1 MFSITSAGRYVGS
14 VTVFRPV
21 SRSKACVRVRLLLDD
36 NNTPGLD
43 DILPCLTVIPAL
55 KSGFLI
61 LSRFAATSAWLYHRL
76 FPSQSP
82 YAQ

>member
-1 MFSITSAGRYVGS
+1 MFSITSGRTIVGS

-21 SRSKACVRVRLLLDD
+21 SRSKAWRSRRLLLDD

-43 DILPCLTVIPAL
+43 DILRLLDVIPAL

-61 LSRFAATSAWLYHRL
+61 LSRFACYVRWLYHRL